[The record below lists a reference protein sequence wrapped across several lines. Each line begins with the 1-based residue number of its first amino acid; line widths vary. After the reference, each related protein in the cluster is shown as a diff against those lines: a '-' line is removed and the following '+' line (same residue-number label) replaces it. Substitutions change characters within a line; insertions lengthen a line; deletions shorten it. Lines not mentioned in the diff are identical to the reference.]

1 MIRRMSS
8 LFSGSLLPGHRFGML
23 DTNRLFAG
31 EDESQ
36 TIPGLGGDIRLVI
49 PSCDIVLQ
57 LAFLRDQR
65 RFLFFQSVKLCQIQR
80 IGMECRCQL
89 DGSQSHDEQCHEE
102 RDRRRRRCD
111 GFFRAFELIATK
123 IPVAFDLEHD
133 GYFYVNA
140 FMMRWLRSLSDVLLA
155 GLESAV
161 AGVLSGGAELL
172 LNLEQAVVLGD
183 TLATSRGTGLNL
195 AGVLCHSQVGDGG
208 IRGLAGTG
216 GKPWR

>member
-1 MIRRMSS
+1 MVPKATMNNATKNAT
-8 LFSGSLLPGHRFGML
+8 GP
-23 DTNRLFAG
+23 A
-31 EDESQ
+31 
-36 TIPGLGGDIRLVI
+36 P
-49 PSCDIVLQ
+49 P
-57 LAFLRDQR
+57 
-65 RFLFFQSVKLCQIQR
+65 
-80 IGMECRCQL
+80 
-89 DGSQSHDEQCHEE
+89 
-102 RDRRRRRCD
+102 RCD

-183 TLATSRGTGLNL
+183 TLATSRGTGLDL

-208 IRGLAGTG
+208 VRGLAGTVGNHG
-216 GKPWR
+216 GEAVLGGQLDGVEGLGDGADLVELDQQGSWRRRA

>member
-1 MIRRMSS
+1 M
-8 LFSGSLLPGHRFGML
+8 
-23 DTNRLFAG
+23 
-31 EDESQ
+31 
-36 TIPGLGGDIRLVI
+36 V
-49 PSCDIVLQ
+49 
-57 LAFLRDQR
+57 
-65 RFLFFQSVKLCQIQR
+65 
-80 IGMECRCQL
+80 
-89 DGSQSHDEQCHEE
+89 
-102 RDRRRRRCD
+102 
-111 GFFRAFELIATK
+111 FFRAFELIATK

-183 TLATSRGTGLNL
+183 TLATSRSTGLDL

-208 IRGLAGTG
+208 VRGLAGTVGNHG
-216 GKPWR
+216 GEAVLGGQLDGVEGLGDGADLVELDQQGVGGAELDALSQTCRVGDQQVVADELQTIAELGGDGSPVFPAFFLERILNGRRSGTR